1 MASSHPR
8 TAPLL
13 TAAGA
18 ALLLWVAS
26 HPPLPLQAH
35 TAAQSAAAAAV
46 AARATATHATAA
58 PATAAQAQPA
68 RVQTATTQAAAAQAA
83 APSDARYGVL
93 VLRDIRV
100 PMRDGVTLATDV
112 YLPSTDGRLADGK
125 FPAIMERTPYD
136 KSGIGGSLTW
146 FVARGYAV
154 VLQDVRGRYASQGR
168 WRPHAD
174 DGADGVDTAN
184 WLGRQPWFSGKLGTV
199 GGSYDGGTQH
209 ALAIANAPYLA
220 AMVPTDAMSN
230 TGRYGVRHNGAFE
243 LRWLN
248 WIFTLGN
255 PGGGPGVQAAAARAA
270 VDPVSRPAL
279 AALGGS
285 IRDFA
290 THLPLRRGTTALA
303 FAPDYESWLVTA
315 MSNGENDAFW
325 KDSGVS
331 VVDHVAEYKD
341 VPVLHVTGWYDSW
354 GGPVA
359 NLSYIALA
367 KAKKSPQRLLI
378 GPWTHGGQQRSFAG
392 DAEFGKAAALNLNE
406 LRRRWFERWLRD
418 APRGGSSS
426 ARVENG
432 SAKGASAT
440 DAGPTAVSNSGPQTS
455 SGADNVDTDAPVRLF
470 VMGDGV
476 PPAPTRTPD
485 GRLFVGGQWRDE
497 REWPLARTQATPY
510 YFMAGGLLSP
520 QAPAPDVAP
529 TRFMF
534 DPRHPVP
541 TLGGNISSE
550 GTLMFAGA
558 VDQRCRAD
566 FWLCTDT
573 LPLSARNDVLVFQTP
588 PLAEDTEVT
597 GRLIVKLFVASTAPD
612 TDFTAKLVDVY
623 PPSADYP
630 AGVDLNIADSIV
642 RARSRASSGRAAMMT
657 AGQVY
662 ELTIEMYP
670 TSLVFRRGHR
680 IRVDI
685 SSSNFPRF
693 DINPNTGE
701 PLNDNRRW
709 AIAENSVF
717 HDRARASHIVLPII
731 PRGGRP

>member
-13 TAAGA
+13 TTSGA
-18 ALLLWVAS
+18 ALLLWIAA
-26 HPPLPLQAH
+26 HQPLALQAH
-35 TAAQSAAAAAV
+35 PAAHAV
-46 AARATATHATAA
+46 ST
-58 PATAAQAQPA
+58 PATAAQAAAAPA
-68 RVQTATTQAAAAQAA
+68 TTTHAATTQAAAAQGAA
-83 APSDARYGVL
+83 TSDARYGVL

-136 KSGIGGSLTW
+136 KSGIGSSLTW

-290 THLPLRRGTTALA
+290 THLPLRRGTTPLAL
-303 FAPDYESWLVTA
+303 APDYESWLVTA

-392 DAEFGKAAALNLNE
+392 DAEFGTAAALNLNA
-406 LRRRWFERWLRD
+406 LRLRWFDRWLRD
-418 APRGGSSS
+418 APRGVSPS
-426 ARVENG
+426 ASVKNG
-432 SAKGASAT
+432 GAKGATPVA
-440 DAGPTAVSNSGPQTS
+440 ASNSGAATS
-455 SGADNVDTDAPVRLF
+455 AGSDSVDTDAPVRLF

-510 YFMAGGLLSP
+510 YFTAGGLLSP

-529 TRFMF
+529 TRFLF

-558 VDQRCRAD
+558 ADQRCRAE

-642 RARSRASSGRAAMMT
+642 RARYRASSGGATMMAA
-657 AGQVY
+657 GHVY

-709 AIAENSVF
+709 AIAENSVY
-717 HDRARASHIVLPII
+717 HDRAHASHIVLPII
-731 PRGGRP
+731 PRGGRQ